1 MRPAS
6 RALGALIIA
15 LLLGGCAATLETQVT
30 SFHRLPDGLEGQRF
44 VITATAEQK
53 DSLEFASYAGL
64 VREALAGKGL
74 RDAGADAAAD
84 LGVTLHYRVDP
95 VGSASAGGTGG
106 YAGFGIGSGGFSV
119 GTFGIGIGIP
129 IGSGARSGEPAT
141 YQRSLQVEID
151 RLGGTRAATAGAAG
165 RTRVFEGRAI
175 SDGPSASLAPV
186 MGAMVRALF
195 REFPGPDGR
204 TRIVTVPVDEP
215 K

>member
-74 RDAGADAAAD
+74 RDAGADAAD
-84 LGVTLHYRVDP
+84 LDVTLHYRVDP

-151 RLGGTRAATAGAAG
+151 RLGGTAGATG
-165 RTRVFEGRAI
+165 RTRIFEARAI

-195 REFPGPDGR
+195 QEFPGPDGR